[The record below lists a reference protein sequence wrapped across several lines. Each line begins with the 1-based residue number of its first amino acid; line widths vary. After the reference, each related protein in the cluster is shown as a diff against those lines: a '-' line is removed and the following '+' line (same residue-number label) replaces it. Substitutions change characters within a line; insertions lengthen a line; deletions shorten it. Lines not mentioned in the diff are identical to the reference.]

1 MKKTHTKNH
10 AENKDGEAGNSKGTK
25 GGGSAEPQGVTRR
38 EGVSV
43 LATRTRNKPGP
54 RSSKK
59 FQELPS
65 LDSEWSDTEVED
77 REGEV
82 PYTDSDS
89 DESSTSSVD
98 QITGKRKRRGRPS
111 TTGEGYKRKKK
122 EQVKRE
128 IRLLKAEKK
137 ALEEVANPKVAPRS
151 ATPEKETIRRM
162 ESLSQEEMAAEML
175 ENINVVVKVAERSKN
190 LKRTYVK
197 DLKASSATLR
207 AAATVVAT
215 KPAGPNSA
223 ASEEIERWKERV
235 RSLEDQVEKL
245 TTLLQEERAARIA
258 AEKKAE
264 RETATV
270 EEVTMAEEM
279 PEMPEAARETRDM
292 RQGASLSSQA
302 RARAQDQGMPA
313 KPAKQRKPKAQGR
326 IQEAAKRERLVTAE
340 RSEGT
345 VHRPMLRGQRK
356 VLEDP
361 PEEDAMEGIR
371 RVMEGVS
378 IKEVVCGDSDKVK
391 RNLEN
396 LITRCQGALSRISK
410 GKEERGKRLP
420 VVTSVEEVKDKV
432 RLRARE
438 TAARIVRNSKETKP
452 KEEKKPSKE
461 DKRAP
466 ALAKPTTSWAEV
478 VRKGRKKQE
487 SKEQNPVAKSGKP
500 ATTATINGAEK
511 KGQKEQPKRRSPKT
525 AAVAISFP
533 EGQAAEGMRFL
544 RSQIKLEDLGID
556 KVKSRKALNG
566 ATLLEISGGAEAKV
580 KADALATTIKTVG
593 EGKGVKVTRPEKR
606 AEIRLKDLDESVS
619 EEEIRAAVTKAGGG
633 LPDDVKVGPIRRTPG
648 GMGTCWIQCGLEVA
662 RRTAEA
668 RRIRLGWVS
677 CRVELLDPRPL
688 VCFRCLERGHIRAQC
703 RSSTDRSML
712 CYRCGKEGH
721 KAQGCTETPDCA
733 VCKGRGLPSNH
744 KAGGAACRL
753 PSKNER
759 KRAARKSRE
768 EGREKGQTAGQS
780 RQQEEPMETEPAAQG
795 THPNESNSQE
805 EAGKASPSRR

>member
-1 MKKTHTKNH
+1 MKSKHTKNH
-10 AENKDGEAGNSKGTK
+10 AEIQDGEAGSSKGTK
-25 GGGSAEPQGVTRR
+25 GGGSAEPQGETRR
-38 EGVSV
+38 EGVRV
-43 LATRTRNKPGP
+43 LAMRTRNRPGP

-59 FQELPS
+59 ILDLP
-65 LDSEWSDTEVED
+65 LPDSDGSDTEVEN
-77 REGEV
+77 REDDV
-82 PYTDSDS
+82 SHSDS
-89 DESSTSSVD
+89 EESSTSSVD
-98 QITGKRKRRGRPS
+98 YITGKWKKRGRPS
-111 TTGEGYKRKKK
+111 TTGEGYKKKKK
-122 EQVKRE
+122 EQVRRE

-175 ENINVVVKVAERSKN
+175 ENINVVVKVAERSSN
-190 LKRTYVK
+190 LKGTYVR

-207 AAATVVAT
+207 AAATVVAA
-215 KPAGPNSA
+215 KSAGSNSA

-235 RSLEDQVEKL
+235 RSLENQVEKL
-245 TTLLQEERAARIA
+245 TALLQEERAARIA
-258 AEKKAE
+258 AEKKAK

-270 EEVTMAEEM
+270 EEVTMVEER
-279 PEMPEAARETRDM
+279 PEVGLEMHDVW
-292 RQGASLSSQA
+292 QGTSHSSQA
-302 RARAQDQGMPA
+302 SARAQE
-313 KPAKQRKPKAQGR
+313 QRKPKAQGR
-326 IQEAAKRERLVTAE
+326 KQGAAKRGKLETAN
-340 RSEGT
+340 RSDDT
-345 VHRPMLRGQRK
+345 VHRPTLRGQRK

-378 IKEVVCGDSDKVK
+378 IKEVVCGDSSKVK

-396 LITRCQGALSRISK
+396 LITRCQGALSRIPK
-410 GKEERGKRLP
+410 GKGESGKRLP
-420 VVTSVEEVKDKV
+420 VVTNVEEIKDKV

-461 DKRAP
+461 DKRTP

-487 SKEQNPVAKSGKP
+487 NKEQNPVAKSGKP

-544 RSQIKLEDLGID
+544 RSQIKLEDLGIE

-566 ATLLEISGGAEAKV
+566 ATLLEISGGAEAKA
-580 KADALATTIKTVG
+580 KADTLATTIKAVG

-606 AEIRLKDLDESVS
+606 AEIRFKDLDESFS

-633 LPDDVKVGPIRRTPG
+633 LPDDVKVGPIRRTPS
-648 GMGTCWIQCGLEVA
+648 GMGTCWVQCGGKENSRDEEDKAGLGVVQSGDA
-662 RRTAEA
+662 RPPP
-668 RRIRLGWVS
+668 V
-677 CRVELLDPRPL
+677 
-688 VCFRCLERGHIRAQC
+688 
-703 RSSTDRSML
+703 SML
-712 CYRCGKEGH
+712 QVPGEGAH
-721 KAQGCTETPDCA
+721 
-733 VCKGRGLPSNH
+733 
-744 KAGGAACRL
+744 
-753 PSKNER
+753 
-759 KRAARKSRE
+759 
-768 EGREKGQTAGQS
+768 
-780 RQQEEPMETEPAAQG
+780 
-795 THPNESNSQE
+795 
-805 EAGKASPSRR
+805 

>member
-1 MKKTHTKNH
+1 MKSKTHTKNH
-10 AENKDGEAGNSKGTK
+10 AEIKDGEAGNSKGTK

-59 FQELPS
+59 IIDIPLP
-65 LDSEWSDTEVED
+65 DSEWSDTEVENKED
-77 REGEV
+77 DV
-82 PYTDSDS
+82 SHSDS
-89 DESSTSSVD
+89 EDSSTSSVD
-98 QITGKRKRRGRPS
+98 YRTGKRKKRGRPLK
-111 TTGEGYKRKKK
+111 TGEGYKRKKK

-128 IRLLKAEKK
+128 IRLLKGEKK

-175 ENINVVVKVAERSKN
+175 ENINVVVKVAERSSN
-190 LKRTYVK
+190 LKGTYVR

-215 KPAGPNSA
+215 KATGPNSA

-235 RSLEDQVEKL
+235 RSLENQVEKL
-245 TTLLQEERAARIA
+245 TALLQEERAARIA
-258 AEKKAE
+258 AERKAE

-270 EEVTMAEEM
+270 EEVTMVEKM
-279 PEMPEAARETRDM
+279 PEVGLEMHDVW
-292 RQGASLSSQA
+292 QGTSYSSQA
-302 RARAQDQGMPA
+302 SARAQE
-313 KPAKQRKPKAQGR
+313 QRKPKAQGR
-326 IQEAAKRERLVTAE
+326 KQEAAKREIAD
-340 RSEGT
+340 RSDDT
-345 VHRPMLRGQRK
+345 VRRPKLRGVRK

-361 PEEDAMEGIR
+361 PVEDAMEGIR

-378 IKEVVCGDSDKVK
+378 IKEVVCGDSEKVK

-396 LITRCQGALSRISK
+396 LITRCQGALSRIPTGK
-410 GKEERGKRLP
+410 GETGKRLP
-420 VVTSVEEVKDKV
+420 VVTSVEEMKNKV

-438 TAARIVRNSKETKP
+438 TAAQIVRKSKETKP

-461 DKRAP
+461 DKRTP

-478 VRKGRKKQE
+478 VRKGRKKPE
-487 SKEQNPVAKSGKP
+487 KKEPNPVAKTGKP
-500 ATTATINGAEK
+500 ATTATIKGAEK

-580 KADALATTIKTVG
+580 RADALATTIKTVG

-668 RRIRLGWVS
+668 KRIRLGWVS

-703 RSSTDRSML
+703 RSNTDRSML

-768 EGREKGQTAGQS
+768 EGREKGQTAGQP

-795 THPNESNSQE
+795 THPNERNSQE